1 MIFIFPIVAG
11 LIIVGLIVNTLMFVV
26 LMKYINK
33 PLLILSTFMLLA
45 GIVIFIVV
53 LSPDISPG
61 TSLEDQMVGL
71 AWGFFLFVLIS
82 LFTLVGMI
90 MTLVTMILGIRAYKK
105 KQYLSDSKPT
115 DVPTEKTRSSF

>member
-1 MIFIFPIVAG
+1 MTFIFPIVAG

-105 KQYLSDSKPT
+105 KQYLSNSKPT
-115 DVPTEKTRSSF
+115 DVPTEKPRSSF